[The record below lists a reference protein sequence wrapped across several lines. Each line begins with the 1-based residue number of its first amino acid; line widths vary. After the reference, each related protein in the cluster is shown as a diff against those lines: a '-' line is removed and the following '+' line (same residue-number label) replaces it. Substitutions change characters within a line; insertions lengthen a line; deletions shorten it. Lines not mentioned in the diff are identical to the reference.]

1 MNMARH
7 GLLLVILLVAA
18 ALAGCSGGGP
28 TELPEGNDLPAAAF
42 EPGTALSSS
51 FTVASVTGMK
61 GIAETEQLQLFVD
74 DQTGAVA
81 VRHQRSGEIWHS
93 NPPERDT
100 DPIAAGTNKGL
111 LSAQLKI
118 DYYNSFGQ
126 IQSINSHSDS
136 AAFKQMKFEPIEGG
150 VRVTY
155 QFGTAKK
162 SAEDMPLMMS
172 EKRFADVSGKLEKAG
187 QRALMIA
194 YKKDPDTGAYIR
206 NDSALNGLQLDR
218 ALQALADSGY
228 SEEDLQADMAE
239 LNFTQEKAAPRI
251 FYASIEYRLEGD
263 SLVVHVPVEDIRY
276 PAEYPINMV
285 SVLNFFG
292 AGGPEEEGSIFVP
305 DGSGA
310 LINFN
315 NGKTKYPAYQ
325 QYVYGPDRSMETTEE
340 AAREQPVRLPVFGI
354 IREGGAMLGIIEQGA
369 SAATINADVAGKL
382 NSYNY
387 VYPAFYVINKGEV
400 TLQANSQERTLPK
413 FQERPMKSDYT
424 VRYAFL
430 SGEDA
435 DYAGMAR
442 YYQHYLMDSGGLPA
456 PIEAKAAADPG
467 LPFYLQLDGSI
478 TKQKHFV
485 GIPYRANEALTTF
498 DQAKDIVSRM
508 QERGI
513 EHIKLKY
520 AGWFNGGLDHKV
532 PNKVKVDGVI
542 GGSRGLRDFV
552 SYAREEGIELY
563 PDAAI
568 VTALSGAGF
577 DEKDDASRTLRGLPA
592 SLYPLD
598 LALNRRDRSR
608 SPSYAVSPR
617 LVERYTDRLLRAFDG
632 YDTGGISLQD
642 LADQVNSDFRK
653 NKQIDRTESEAI
665 SAGALRKIGEAN
677 LKVMADGGN
686 AYALPYVT
694 DIVRAPLSNS
704 GFKLEDEA
712 IPFYQMVIRGHIGY
726 TGAPY
731 NLSAYTNEK
740 QYVLRLLEYGAGVHF
755 EWIHAPNHKVKDTE
769 FNHLYAVNYEQWL
782 DQAADI
788 YHEVNDVLGSAGQEP
803 IVEHTKLADGVFK
816 TVYGNGMYV
825 IVNYNSAPVT
835 IDGSTIEAESYKTGG
850 EQA

>member
-1 MNMARH
+1 MRMARH
-7 GLLLVILLVAA
+7 GLLLAVLIVVTV
-18 ALAGCSGGGP
+18 LAGCSSGGSA
-28 TELPEGNDLPAAAF
+28 EQAEDNALPAAAF
-42 EPGTALSSS
+42 EPGTALSAS
-51 FTVASVTGMK
+51 FNVANAAGMK
-61 GIAETEQLQLFVD
+61 GVAESEQLQLLVD
-74 DQTGAVA
+74 DQTGAIA
-81 VRHQRSGEIWHS
+81 VRHKRSGEIWHS
-93 NPPERDT
+93 NPPERDN

-162 SAEDMPLMMS
+162 SAEDMPLMLS
-172 EKRFADVSGKLEKAG
+172 AARFEEVSGKLDKAG

-194 YKKDPDTGAYIR
+194 YKKDAATGAFAR

-218 ALQALADSGY
+218 ALKALEDAGY
-228 SEEDLQADMAE
+228 TEEDLQEDMAE
-239 LNFTQEKAAPRI
+239 LNFTQEKAAARI
-251 FYASIEYRLEGD
+251 FYALIEYKLDGD
-263 SLVVHVPVEDIRY
+263 NLVVHVPVEDIRY

-285 SVLNFFG
+285 SVLSFFG
-292 AGGPEEEGSIFVP
+292 AGGPDEKGSLLVP

-310 LINFN
+310 LIHFN
-315 NGKTKYPAYQ
+315 NGKAKYPAYQ
-325 QYVYGPDRSMETTEE
+325 QYVYGPDMTMETTEE
-340 AAREQPVRLPVFGI
+340 AAREQPVRLPVFGV
-354 IREGGAMLGIIEQGA
+354 IREGSAMLGIIEQGA

-424 VRYAFL
+424 IRYAFL

-435 DYAGMAR
+435 GYSGMAR
-442 YYQHYLMDSGGLPA
+442 YYQSYLERHDGLPK
-456 PIEAKAAADPG
+456 PIEAAADAD

-485 GIPYRANEALTTF
+485 GIPYRAIEPLTTF
-498 DQAKDIVSRM
+498 EQAKDIVARM

-513 EHIKLKY
+513 AKIKLKY

-532 PNKVKVDGVI
+532 PNSVKVDGAV
-542 GGSRGLRDFV
+542 GGRRGLNDFV
-552 SYAREEGIELY
+552 SFAREEGIELY
-563 PDAAI
+563 PDTAI
-568 VTALSGAGF
+568 VTALSGGGF
-577 DEKDDASRTLRGLPA
+577 DEKDDASRTLRGVPA
-592 SLYPLD
+592 ALYPLD
-598 LALNRRDRSR
+598 LALNRRDRSH
-608 SPSYAVSPR
+608 PASYVVTPR
-617 LVERYTDRLLRAFDG
+617 LVDRYTDRLLRALDS

-642 LADQVNSDFRK
+642 LADKLNSDFRK

-665 SAGALRKIGEAN
+665 SIGALSKIGEAD

-686 AYALPYVT
+686 AYALPYVS
-694 DIVRAPLSNS
+694 DIVRAPLSS
-704 GFKLEDEA
+704 SDFKLEDEA
-712 IPFYQMVIRGHIGY
+712 IPFYQMVIRGYVGY

-755 EWIHAPNHKVKDTE
+755 EWIHAPNHKVKDTA
-769 FNHLYAVNYEQWL
+769 FSHLYAVNYEQWI

-788 YHEVNDVLGSAGQEP
+788 YHEVNGVLKNAGQEK
-803 IVEHTKLADGVFK
+803 IVQHEKLGEGVFK

-825 IVNYNSAPVT
+825 IVNYNSTPVT
-835 IDGSTIEAESYKTGG
+835 VDGITVEAESYKTGG